1 MTKKSSANSSEPEVL
16 KKEVASQKKKK
27 DEVIEIG
34 GNDPVSADIALL
46 KETLPAIKPFTALK
60 VQDPLTLYLKEI
72 SRYKL
77 LTPEEE
83 QELTAELLRT
93 GDIDIAKKLVLH
105 GVSECL

>member
-1 MTKKSSANSSEPEVL
+1 MTKKSSSNSSEPEVL

-34 GNDPVSADIALL
+34 GDDPVSSDIALL
-46 KETLPAIKPFTALK
+46 KETLPAIKPTTALK

-93 GDIDIAKKLVLH
+93 DRKSV
-105 GVSECL
+105 V